1 LSLLLSS
8 DVVYC
13 KNRNL
18 TLTFIN
24 TGDKMLKRVLLSI
37 GLIAFIVMASIL
49 WEQKFGSLYSRFQ
62 VFRDTR
68 SIFIV
73 TFIVGTAAGII
84 VALIKI
90 ALSSRKTNHQPERH
104 SIDSILEHW
113 GTAIGIFILIV
124 SGIELHYHTRLPAIK
139 LHFLGIFLTLLF
151 GSYFLADFLVTG
163 KFRTLIPNI
172 KDIIDGTIKKYIFH
186 FKFKETGKYLAS
198 QKSSFLLFAI
208 LGTVILITGGIKLLF
223 FYISIPFKLFEIATK
238 VHDISA
244 LLFGI
249 VLIVHILLVI
259 ARNAN
264 WPLLLSWFNGKN
276 PESHQDQGK
285 TANSGSKDS
294 EINIPKQ

>member
-1 LSLLLSS
+1 
-8 DVVYC
+8 
-13 KNRNL
+13 
-18 TLTFIN
+18 
-24 TGDKMLKRVLLSI
+24 MLKRVLLSI

-124 SGIELHYHTRLPAIK
+124 SGI
-139 LHFLGIFLTLLF
+139 FLTFLF

-208 LGTVILITGGIKLLF
+208 LGTVILITGVIKLLF
-223 FYISIPFKLFEIATK
+223 FYISMPFKLFEIATK

-285 TANSGSKDS
+285 IANSGSKDS